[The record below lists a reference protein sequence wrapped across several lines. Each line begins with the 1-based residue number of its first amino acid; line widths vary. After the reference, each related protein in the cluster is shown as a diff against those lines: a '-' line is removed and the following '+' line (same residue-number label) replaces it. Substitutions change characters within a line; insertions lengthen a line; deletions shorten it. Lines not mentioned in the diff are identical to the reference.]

1 VKEPET
7 LEDWDEAYRQEYAK
21 LKSID
26 ERYKVKSQKDIQDFI
41 ILHSVQME
49 SDKVLRELNYI
60 KKSLRK
66 LRDYAKRWH
75 GLEKCRA
82 LIEAV
87 GIKDETTGEKTHPN
101 VEIQKAYAE
110 IKAEP
115 FQRRIDAARASLGLV
130 EDEISRYSEYVN
142 TLNNIGHDLRSET
155 KMR

>member
-1 VKEPET
+1 MREPET
-7 LEDWDEAYRQEYAK
+7 LEDWDEAYRQEYGK
-21 LKSID
+21 LKTID
-26 ERYKVKSQKDIQDFI
+26 ERYKVKPQKDIQDFI
-41 ILHSVQME
+41 LLHSVQME

-75 GLEKCRA
+75 GLAKCRA

-87 GIKDETTGEKTHPN
+87 GIKDEQTGKDKYPN

-115 FQRRIDAARASLGLV
+115 YQRRIDAARASLGLV
-130 EDEISRYSEYVN
+130 EDEVARYQEYIE
-142 TLNNIGHDLRSET
+142 TLRNMGYDMRAET
-155 KMR
+155 KLR